1 MVQSA
6 IVATKTRHTFADLLA
21 MEPTDHLY
29 EILGGEL
36 VVFSSPDEPHAAVV
50 FELSDLLMGAQR
62 AGYGRGRT
70 APRAVAFDFVEKGLR
85 AEDVT
90 QPDLFFVR
98 EARRDILGHRCV
110 EGAPDLVIEALSP
123 TTRADDLPGGRKFAI
138 YERYGV
144 LYYWIVDLDDR
155 TIAQYTWRAGT
166 YGPPVL
172 LQVGET
178 LSCPLFP
185 DVTRQVAQIFAAI
198 L

>member
-1 MVQSA
+1 MVQEA
-6 IVATKTRHTFADLLA
+6 AVATTTRYTFADLLA

-29 EILGGEL
+29 EILEGEL
-36 VVFSSPDEPHAAVV
+36 VVFSAPDEPHAAVV
-50 FELSDLLMGAQR
+50 FELSDLLMAAQR

-70 APRAVAFDFVEKGLR
+70 APRAVAFDYPERGLQ

-98 EARRDILGHRCV
+98 EERRAILGDRCV
-110 EGAPDLVIEALSP
+110 EAAPDLVIEVLSP
-123 TTRADDLPGGRKFAI
+123 STRRDDLPGGRKWAI

-144 LYYWIVDLDDR
+144 LYYSVVEIDAR
-155 TIAQYTWRAGT
+155 TIRQYEWRDGR
-166 YGPPVL
+166 YGPPVV
-172 LQVGET
+172 LQADDK

-185 DVTRQVAQIFAAI
+185 DIARPVAQIFTGI